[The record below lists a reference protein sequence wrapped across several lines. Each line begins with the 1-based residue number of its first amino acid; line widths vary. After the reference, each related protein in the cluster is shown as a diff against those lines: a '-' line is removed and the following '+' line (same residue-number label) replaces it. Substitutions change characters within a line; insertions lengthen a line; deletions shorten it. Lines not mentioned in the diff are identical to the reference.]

1 MDCNRGRST
10 SANAASIRRSNH
22 FRVPGS
28 CLLYFSAAT
37 AACATSPCNEWKY
50 AAGSTSPVFEPG
62 SAATHPGGYNCRV
75 TVSYTCLT
83 GGCAGQSFTTT
94 GGPKGLSSRTNL
106 NGCQV
111 YVSAPP
117 LPVAECGSS
126 SCNSVGDPIN
136 PASGGV
142 HAVES
147 DQGDREGALT
157 FRRFYNSA
165 GVAGG
170 ELGSGWRHSFSRSLK
185 PVYSGSTYRPY
196 VSGPDNSSP
205 YSSEATAC
213 TSGFAQIKARVATWA
228 SATPNYANG
237 VCTLQ
242 IGATRIAR
250 LPLYYTS
257 PPTPAPGAP
266 VLMIGYDAIRDD
278 GQLVSFMV
286 DSASIAAPASI
297 AMKLEKT
304 ASSYLLTDNSNMV
317 ETYDLGGKLLSI
329 ESRASVV
336 QTMSYDTTG
345 RLASVVDTFG
355 HSLVLTY
362 DSQGRVSTVTRE

>member
-94 GGPKGLSSRTNL
+94 GGPKGLSSRTNP

-165 GVAGG
+165 GSQAVSSAAVGG
-170 ELGSGWRHSFSRSLK
+170 IASVEASNRCIRVQHIVPTCRVPITHLRTAAKLLRVLVVSPRSRRGSPLGRAQRRITL
-185 PVYSGSTYRPY
+185 
-196 VSGPDNSSP
+196 
-205 YSSEATAC
+205 TAC
-213 TSGFAQIKARVATWA
+213 
-228 SATPNYANG
+228 
-237 VCTLQ
+237 
-242 IGATRIAR
+242 
-250 LPLYYTS
+250 
-257 PPTPAPGAP
+257 
-266 VLMIGYDAIRDD
+266 VL
-278 GQLVSFMV
+278 
-286 DSASIAAPASI
+286 
-297 AMKLEKT
+297 
-304 ASSYLLTDNSNMV
+304 
-317 ETYDLGGKLLSI
+317 
-329 ESRASVV
+329 SR
-336 QTMSYDTTG
+336 
-345 RLASVVDTFG
+345 
-355 HSLVLTY
+355 
-362 DSQGRVSTVTRE
+362 

>member
-94 GGPKGLSSRTNL
+94 GGPKGLSSRTNP

-266 VLMIGYDAIRDD
+266 VLIGYDAIRDD